1 MSIFSDTQLRKAR
14 IISQITY
21 ANPFDLARIGY
32 ERQLLGKRFKGDH
45 RIWSLHTDANDL
57 QNIQSI
63 YKITN
68 DIVTHARDA
77 MRCGTMPDDDTL
89 RLYEDMVFYL
99 LYENA
104 RDALEMMLAKPEI
117 LADSKQMRVFYQTF
131 EAQFADLLK
140 LTDITMP
147 SGHHPAHVFAVFF
160 QIRRAFENIYT
171 CMVGRSNPMS
181 QLRQAVWQSLFTYDE
196 RRYVRGLYTRM
207 ADFTTLITGPSGTG
221 KELVARAIGQSRYI
235 PFDTKTMQFVEH
247 HTDSFFPL
255 NLSALS
261 PTLIESEL
269 FGHKRGAFTGATS
282 DRKGWLEV
290 CPPLGAVFLDEI
302 GELDQT
308 IQVKLLRVLQTRTF
322 QRLGESKNRDFAGKI
337 IAATNR
343 DLAREM
349 QDQTFR
355 EDLYYR
361 LCSDIITT
369 PSLAQQ
375 LADDPQDLVRLVG
388 FILNRLMATDS
399 DALTPK
405 VIEQINEQVGSD
417 YAWPGN
423 IRELQQ
429 CVSNILIRGKYKP
442 FILQTTIDPMQSL
455 KLATNDGT
463 LSADALLNQYCK
475 LVYSKVRTYEAAAAQ
490 LGLDRRTVKKRV
502 DATASSNRSF
512 PDT

>member
-1 MSIFSDTQLRKAR
+1 MYKLCMSIFTATQLQKAR

-21 ANPFDLARIGY
+21 ANPFDAARIAF
-32 ERQLLGKRFKGDH
+32 EKQLLGKRFKGDYT
-45 RIWSLHTDANDL
+45 IWSLHTDANDL
-57 QNIQSI
+57 HNIEAI
-63 YKITN
+63 YRITQ
-68 DIVTHARDA
+68 DIVTAARDA
-77 MRCGTMPDDDTL
+77 MQQGHTLVDDEL
-89 RLYEDMVFYL
+89 CLYEDMVFYL
-99 LYENA
+99 LYENT
-104 RDALEMMLAKPEI
+104 RDALETMLARPDV
-117 LADSKQMRVFYQTF
+117 LSDSKQMRAIYQTF
-131 EAQFADLLK
+131 QSQFTQYLQLPG
-140 LTDITMP
+140 ITMP
-147 SGHHPAHVFAVFF
+147 SGHQPEHVFAVFF

-171 CMVGRSNPMS
+171 CMVGRSQPMS
-181 QLRQAVWQSLFTYDE
+181 QLRQMVWQSLFTHDE

-235 PFDTKTMQFVEH
+235 PFDTKSMQFTEH

-269 FGHKRGAFTGATS
+269 FGHKRGTFTGATS

-302 GELDQT
+302 GELDHT

-322 QRLGESKNRDFAGKI
+322 QRLGESKDRHFAGKI

-343 DLAREM
+343 DLPHEM
-349 QDQTFR
+349 QAKTFR

-369 PSLAQQ
+369 PSLAEQ
-375 LADDPQDLVRLVG
+375 LKDDPQDMTRLIG
-388 FILNRLMATDS
+388 FILKRYVGD
-399 DALTPK
+399 DADTLTSH
-405 VIEQINEQVGSD
+405 ILNQIHQQIGSD
-417 YAWPGN
+417 YNWPGN

-429 CVSNILIRGKYKP
+429 CVSNILIRNKYQP
-442 FILQTTIDPMQSL
+442 FVANNTIDPLQSL
-455 KLATNDGT
+455 KQATHNGKLT
-463 LSADALLNQYCK
+463 ADALLNQYCK
-475 LVYSKVRTYEAAAAQ
+475 LVYANAGSYEAAAAQ

-502 DATASSNRSF
+502 DAV
-512 PDT
+512 DGL